1 MILWRA
7 ALIPRHSETERSEV
21 RNLSSLIDPM
31 KSREIS
37 RFARNDGAARRHS
50 PSIVVVRE
58 THDTPENV
66 AQRLARAGGLNR
78 FGEPN
83 YRAVWGWNRLA
94 WIGGKFEDRD
104 EHGALLRERIELRE
118 EPKYPALNRWH
129 IERWLPPEAY
139 GSPRQWYAQTIE
151 RENGISIPALGPY
164 PSRGDY
170 EHCFTLEGPR
180 GEFLQLTPTVAE
192 HVARAIEFS
201 RGLSRAKS
209 RAHLYNRAQ
218 RQEQHY
224 ETWAYD
230 VLDDAVPSFH
240 KQPFVT
246 VL

>member
-1 MILWRA
+1 MIQVL
-7 ALIPRHSETERSEV
+7 
-21 RNLSSLIDPM
+21 
-31 KSREIS
+31 
-37 RFARNDGAARRHS
+37 
-50 PSIVVVRE
+50 RE

-66 AQRLARAGGLNR
+66 AHRLVRAGGANR

-104 EHGALLRERIELRE
+104 EYGALLRERIELRE
-118 EPKYPALNRWH
+118 EPKYPAVNRWH

-139 GSPRQWYAQTIE
+139 GSPRHWYSQTVE

-164 PSRGDY
+164 PSRGEY
-170 EHCFTLEGPR
+170 EHCFTLESPR

-192 HVARAIEFS
+192 HIARAIEFS
-201 RGLSRAKS
+201 RGVTRAKS

-218 RQEQHY
+218 SQEQKY

-230 VLDDAVPSFH
+230 VLDDAVPAFH

-246 VL
+246 VA